1 MKITFTKEM
10 IDEAIKH
17 GCKTVSHL
25 NDYINEHKED

>member
-17 GCKTVSHL
+17 GCKTMSQL
-25 NDYINEHKED
+25 NDYINEHGRD